1 MKSYHALIVFLLLA
15 LSASITSVHSYKVAK
30 NIIITDMNQALEQTL
45 AHKTVAWITPDTIQN
60 YKQNLKIEALKNESF
75 ITYAQTATPQTLCS
89 KPMIWK
95 EQTAK
100 PIAFQS
106 YATCSFATIW
116 KLSDQRLSAFF
127 CLLLML
133 WTTAYAFWHRKQKN
147 TQPIIGTLIYAK
159 DKQCFIGIHHE
170 TIRFTPMQT
179 ELMQLF
185 LSTPDLKLSKQTIC
199 DHLWHKKP
207 DASDTLYTLVR
218 RLRLTLQEHAKC
230 TISSDNKGYYE
241 LKQL

>member
-1 MKSYHALIVFLLLA
+1 
-15 LSASITSVHSYKVAK
+15 
-30 NIIITDMNQALEQTL
+30 
-45 AHKTVAWITPDTIQN
+45 
-60 YKQNLKIEALKNESF
+60 
-75 ITYAQTATPQTLCS
+75 
-89 KPMIWK
+89 
-95 EQTAK
+95 
-100 PIAFQS
+100 
-106 YATCSFATIW
+106 
-116 KLSDQRLSAFF
+116 
-127 CLLLML
+127 ML

-147 TQPIIGTLIYAK
+147 TQPIIGTLVYAK

-199 DHLWHKKP
+199 DHLWQKKP